1 MVNAS
6 VAPAPIMYG
15 QSYSIIVSDP
25 AAVVAALTKYRNS
38 ETGKASQS
46 MVALSMNVANG
57 EYESTH
63 GINVFYANPAAMDA
77 TNAALAGSKD
87 AAEFRDAMNTAAV
100 IESENVFTMLRSV
113 VNSEAAATNNPLS
126 MLFGLNVTDAEA
138 FNTALATLV
147 DSDAA
152 KAFPGNLYFGQTLAM
167 GDSDV
172 THWASFQ
179 ADSMDNLLN
188 GLSKFMA
195 SADFAVYAKD
205 ADDFR
210 EIENRM
216 VTRELMR
223 FMPSAG

>member
-1 MVNAS
+1 M
-6 VAPAPIMYG
+6 
-15 QSYSIIVSDP
+15 
-25 AAVVAALTKYRNS
+25 
-38 ETGKASQS
+38 
-46 MVALSMNVANG
+46 
-57 EYESTH
+57 
-63 GINVFYANPAAMDA
+63 
-77 TNAALAGSKD
+77 
-87 AAEFRDAMNTAAV
+87 
-100 IESENVFTMLRSV
+100 
-113 VNSEAAATNNPLS
+113 
-126 MLFGLNVTDAEA
+126 
-138 FNTALATLV
+138 

-172 THWASFQ
+172 THWVSFQ